1 MKMKKLLAIF
11 MSILVLVSCIG
22 CFTGCSTGQDGKD
35 DGVLKIL
42 SIGNSFSVDAQE
54 YLYYILEDLGVEEI
68 KLGNLYV
75 GGCTLD
81 MHLVYADRNVAAY
94 TYYTNTDGT
103 WQETENYSIEQA
115 VTSENWDYITFQ
127 QASGSS
133 GITSTYD
140 DLDALIDI
148 VKPLCPD
155 AKLVWHMTWAYQQD
169 SSHKEFVKYDSN
181 QETMYKAIVSAVNE
195 KIETNDNIDFV
206 IPVGTAIQN
215 ARTSYIGDNLTA
227 DGHHLSLD
235 LGRYIAGL
243 TFAHAL
249 TGLSIDDVEF
259 QPETVTESQKKV
271 AIEAVNNCFAQPYE
285 VTESVYTTDNP

>member
-1 MKMKKLLAIF
+1 MMKLKKMLAI
-11 MSILVLVSCIG
+11 LLCIAMTVG
-22 CFTGCSTGQDGKD
+22 CLGLTGCNKEKKNSD

-54 YLYYILEDLGVEEI
+54 YLYQILEDMGVEKI

-75 GGCTLD
+75 GGCDLTT
-81 MHLVYADRNVAAY
+81 HLTYAERDIPAY
-94 TYYTNTDGT
+94 TYYTNTEGD
-103 WQETENYSIEQA
+103 WVETKNFSIIEA
-115 VTSENWDYITFQ
+115 VKSENWDYITFQ

-133 GITSTYD
+133 GLANTYD
-140 DLDALIDI
+140 DLKPLLDI
-148 VKPLCPD
+148 IKPLCQD

-181 QETMYKAIVSAVNE
+181 QETMYNAIVSAVKE
-195 KIETNDNIDFV
+195 KIENNEDIELV
-206 IPVGTAIQN
+206 IPSGTAIQN

-249 TGLSIDDVEF
+249 TGVSIDNIEF
-259 QPETVTESQKKV
+259 KPETVTERQKLV
-271 AIEAVNNCFAQPYE
+271 AIEAVNNCLASPYE
-285 VTESVYTTDNP
+285 VTESVYTTEN

>member
-1 MKMKKLLAIF
+1 MMKWKKTLAVLMCII
-11 MSILVLVSCIG
+11 MSVGCIG
-22 CFTGCSTGQDGKD
+22 CLTGCSTDPESKD

-54 YLYYILEDLGVEEI
+54 YLYQILEDMGVEKI

-75 GGCTLD
+75 GGCALD
-81 MHLVYADRNVAAY
+81 THLVYAERDIPAY
-94 TYYTNTDGT
+94 TYYTNTDGN
-103 WQETENYSIEQA
+103 WVETKNFSIIEA
-115 VTSENWDYITFQ
+115 VKSENWDYITFQ

-133 GITSTYD
+133 GIANTYD
-140 DLDALIDI
+140 DLEPLIDM
-148 VKPLCPD
+148 VKPLCQE

-169 SSHKEFVKYDSN
+169 SSHKEFAKYDN
-181 QETMYKAIVSAVNE
+181 DQETMYKAIVSAVNE
-195 KIETNDNIDFV
+195 KIENNDDIDFV

-215 ARTSYIGDNLTA
+215 ARSSYIGDNLTA

-249 TGLSIDDVEF
+249 TGLSIDNVEY
-259 QPETVTESQKKV
+259 QPETVTESQKQV
-271 AIEAVNNCFAQPYE
+271 AIEAVKNCIARPYE
-285 VTESVYTTDNP
+285 VTESVYTTEN